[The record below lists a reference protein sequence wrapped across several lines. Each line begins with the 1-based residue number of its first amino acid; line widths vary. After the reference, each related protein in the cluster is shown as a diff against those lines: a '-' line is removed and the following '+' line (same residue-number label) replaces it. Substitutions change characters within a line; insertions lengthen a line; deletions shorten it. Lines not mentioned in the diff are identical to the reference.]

1 MHYEK
6 RIYLDHDFV
15 CIDDTN
21 YLQIIDG
28 KNENHKRSE
37 NTICFKKVM
46 NIKKVTSGSILRVN
60 FEF

>member
-6 RIYLDHDFV
+6 RISLDHDFV

-28 KNENHKRSE
+28 KNEKSQQIGKHNLLQESHE
-37 NTICFKKVM
+37 Y
-46 NIKKVTSGSILRVN
+46 
-60 FEF
+60 

>member
-6 RIYLDHDFV
+6 RISLDHDFV

-28 KNENHKRSE
+28 KNEKIGKHNLLQESHE
-37 NTICFKKVM
+37 Y
-46 NIKKVTSGSILRVN
+46 
-60 FEF
+60 